1 MVANELVSHKHGLLP
16 TPSIPADLPPIELTD
31 NARQVLVRRYVRR
44 GDDGK
49 PAETV
54 EEMFWRVAYHVA
66 KVEQAWEGDVT
77 ARARHFYTL
86 LTSKKFFPN
95 SPTFTGAGTPLGQ
108 LAACF
113 VLPISDD
120 MGRDEAGIFQSLR
133 NAALI
138 QQTGGGN
145 GFSFSR
151 LRPAG
156 GLVKSSAGQA
166 TGPVGFLRVY
176 DHAFG
181 EIAQGGTRRGANMGV
196 LRVDHP
202 DVEEFIISKTS
213 ENAITNFN
221 ISVGITDAFMQA
233 VKDDADWDL
242 VFPDISSPEY
252 RSFRGTI
259 EQAREQGIPIVV
271 YKTVRARELFD
282 KIVTQAH
289 HNGEPGVLFLDAA
302 NRSNPVPHLYPL
314 ESTNPCFIGSTRI
327 ATDQGMLKIED
338 LANSGAELLVASDG
352 RAPLGGLG
360 YSGPVGG
367 VSYRKA
373 SPAWKTREN
382 VETYTLTTKHGY
394 SVTTTADHKF
404 LTKTRGYVE
413 LSSLEPGETL
423 LLQSGQ
429 GVWSKNRRLPNLES
443 LREKAL
449 TMAQA
454 GDRASGNLVQR
465 RDFAD
470 QYANLP
476 ENWSHEL
483 GVILGTL
490 LGGGW
495 LSPTSNSPV
504 GMVFNSGDDELL
516 DRVHGSLRSWF
527 GEGHL
532 HARDSVRQLTYGRL
546 PYEFF
551 ASLGVAASR
560 AHEKRV
566 PESLWQAPR
575 EAVVGFLQALFT
587 TDGTVNVSSHKK
599 SCSVRLASASL
610 ELLRDVQLLLL
621 NFGIVSRIHSR
632 RPDGMRLLPDGHGG
646 KKEYFTHADYELLI
660 DKANR
665 DEFTREIGFLNAEK
679 QRKALE
685 FIGAKSRI
693 SNRETFE
700 TRVLAIEPAG
710 AADVYDLTEP
720 QTHSVIANGI
730 VAHQCGEQWL
740 GPFENCCLGSVNL
753 AQHLGEGNSV
763 DWDSLRESVELSTR
777 FLDDVVEANA
787 YVPAV
792 PQLKEA
798 AHRARRIGLGIMGL
812 ADLMYHV
819 GVRYGSADGQE
830 FASVVMEFV
839 RYHAMKTSIAMA
851 AERGPFPAI
860 EGSIYDPDD
869 LKWRAPKPIVPM
881 TQTWERPALDWDEI
895 AGEIKKHGIR
905 NAAQTTVAPT
915 GTIATVAGCEGY
927 GCEPVFALAYI
938 RHVNDNGKDLQL
950 TYGSPSFEKAL
961 EDAGIEHEARQAI
974 FESVM
979 NHGTCQDVADVPGKI
994 RDVFVTAGDVTAEE
1008 HVRMAGALQAFVDNS
1023 ISKTIN
1029 FPEGATEA
1037 DVAHS
1042 YMLAWELGAKG
1053 ITVYVTGSRDKVVL
1067 ETKATLDKKQ
1077 AAENPAET
1085 VVKIEQPAGRVI
1097 WHETKKQRP
1106 RALRGQTFNI
1116 DTPLGKAFITVNENG
1131 GDQPFEVFINTSKAG
1146 SDTAAVSEA
1155 IGRLI
1160 SYILRLASPVA
1171 PIDRMREIV
1180 TQLAGI
1186 GGGRS
1191 LGFGPN
1197 RVRSLPDGVGQV
1209 LDEYLSNKT
1218 EPHPDSGSN
1227 GNGHHPAVSGPQ
1239 PTAPHMKI
1247 GDLCP
1252 ECGQAAVVNEE
1263 GCRKCYACGFSEC

>member
-66 KVEQAWEGDVT
+66 KVEQAWDGDVIE
-77 ARARHFYTL
+77 RARHFYAL

-233 VKDDADWDL
+233 VKDDADWEL

-252 RSFRGTI
+252 RAFRGTL
-259 EQAREQGIPIVV
+259 EQAREQGIPLVV
-271 YKTVRARELFD
+271 YKTVRARELFN

-314 ESTNPCFIGSTRI
+314 ESTNPC
-327 ATDQGMLKIED
+327 
-338 LANSGAELLVASDG
+338 
-352 RAPLGGLG
+352 
-360 YSGPVGG
+360 
-367 VSYRKA
+367 
-373 SPAWKTREN
+373 
-382 VETYTLTTKHGY
+382 
-394 SVTTTADHKF
+394 
-404 LTKTRGYVE
+404 
-413 LSSLEPGETL
+413 
-423 LLQSGQ
+423 
-429 GVWSKNRRLPNLES
+429 
-443 LREKAL
+443 
-449 TMAQA
+449 
-454 GDRASGNLVQR
+454 
-465 RDFAD
+465 
-470 QYANLP
+470 
-476 ENWSHEL
+476 
-483 GVILGTL
+483 
-490 LGGGW
+490 
-495 LSPTSNSPV
+495 
-504 GMVFNSGDDELL
+504 
-516 DRVHGSLRSWF
+516 
-527 GEGHL
+527 
-532 HARDSVRQLTYGRL
+532 
-546 PYEFF
+546 
-551 ASLGVAASR
+551 
-560 AHEKRV
+560 
-566 PESLWQAPR
+566 
-575 EAVVGFLQALFT
+575 
-587 TDGTVNVSSHKK
+587 
-599 SCSVRLASASL
+599 
-610 ELLRDVQLLLL
+610 
-621 NFGIVSRIHSR
+621 
-632 RPDGMRLLPDGHGG
+632 
-646 KKEYFTHADYELLI
+646 
-660 DKANR
+660 
-665 DEFTREIGFLNAEK
+665 
-679 QRKALE
+679 
-685 FIGAKSRI
+685 
-693 SNRETFE
+693 
-700 TRVLAIEPAG
+700 
-710 AADVYDLTEP
+710 
-720 QTHSVIANGI
+720 
-730 VAHQCGEQWL
+730 GEQWL

-753 AQHLGEGNSV
+753 AQHFGEGNSV
-763 DWDSLRESVELSTR
+763 DWQALRESVELSTR

-839 RYHAMKTSIAMA
+839 RYHAMKTSIEMA

-869 LKWRAPKPIVPM
+869 LKWRAPKSIVPM
-881 TQTWERPALDWDEI
+881 TQTWDRPALAWDEI

-979 NHGTCQDVADVPGKI
+979 NHGTCQDVADVPEKI
-994 RDVFVTAGDVTAEE
+994 RNVFVTAGDVTAEE

-1077 AAENPAET
+1077 AAENPVEL
-1085 VVKIEQPAGRVI
+1085 VVKVEQPEGRVI

-1171 PIDRMREIV
+1171 PIDRMREVV

-1209 LDEYLSNKT
+1209 LDEYLTNKS

-1227 GNGHHPAVSGPQ
+1227 GGNGHHPAVSGPQ